1 MKLCKKQNKTK
12 QNVKHGQQNKD
23 RTEMACLLD
32 GKETELTYDKHLLS
46 IYNVAGIY
54 CT

>member
-1 MKLCKKQNKTK
+1 M
-12 QNVKHGQQNKD
+12 HEQQNKD

-32 GKETELTYDKHLLS
+32 GKETELTYKHLLS